1 MSRIGKQPIQIP
13 EDVTAAV
20 GNDAVVI
27 KGPKGELRSPTFS
40 HIKVEVT
47 KGMIE
52 VKRTR
57 NDDKTKALHGLTRAL
72 LANAVKGVVE
82 GYEKRL
88 ELVGTGYRVKK
99 EGNRLTLNLGFSH
112 PIVVE
117 PETGIEFEVEGERD
131 VIVKGIDKEA
141 VGLAAAKLRSLKKP
155 EPYKGKGVRYKNEIV
170 RRKPGKVAK
179 VGTAATGG
187 A

>member
-27 KGPKGELRSPTFS
+27 KGPKGELRSP
-40 HIKVEVT
+40 
-47 KGMIE
+47 
-52 VKRTR
+52 
-57 NDDKTKALHGLTRAL
+57 
-72 LANAVKGVVE
+72 NAVKGVVE

-117 PETGIEFEVEGERD
+117 PEVGIEFEVEGERD